1 MIVELTL
8 PEPPSSNVYWRR
20 HGNIIHVSNEARAY
34 KQAVA
39 MLASRYKRGTEC
51 AFPSGD
57 LSVTV
62 VWHRSARRGDL
73 PNRTKVLYDALE
85 GSVYANDR
93 QIAHEETW
101 RCDEHVT
108 IPKGF
113 MQVSVSRLRP
123 PTRPSPRRERTS
135 QYD

>member
-1 MIVELTL
+1 VQSVELLL
-8 PEPPSSNVYWRR
+8 PEPPSANTYWRR

-39 MLASRYKRGTEC
+39 MLASRYKNGAEC

-57 LSVTV
+57 LSVVV
-62 VWHRSARRGDL
+62 VWHRSAKRGDL

-93 QIAHEETW
+93 QIAQEWTL
-101 RCDEHVT
+101 RCDEHPT

-113 MQVSVSRLRP
+113 LRVEISRISAASLP
-123 PTRPSPRRERTS
+123 DSAS
-135 QYD
+135 